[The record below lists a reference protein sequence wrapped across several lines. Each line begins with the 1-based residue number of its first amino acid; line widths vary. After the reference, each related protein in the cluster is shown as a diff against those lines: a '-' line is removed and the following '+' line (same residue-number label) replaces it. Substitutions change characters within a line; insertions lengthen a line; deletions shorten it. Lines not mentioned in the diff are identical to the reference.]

1 MLGLTAIL
9 GSSIGQYPQH
19 GQLVLLV
26 KRQNT
31 FIEKVCSGNWRL
43 AGIELGMCHLAVGIN
58 VGLLI
63 NPPNT
68 FECAHVE
75 GILRPQITRVFS
87 SQSHRALVSLPA
99 CAQWLVT
106 ATL

>member
-87 SQSHRALVSLPA
+87 LNLTVRLFLFLLALNGL
-99 CAQWLVT
+99 
-106 ATL
+106 

>member
-43 AGIELGMCHLAVGIN
+43 AGIELGMCHLRLEAIFEASQIVAQ
-58 VGLLI
+58 
-63 NPPNT
+63 PN
-68 FECAHVE
+68 
-75 GILRPQITRVFS
+75 
-87 SQSHRALVSLPA
+87 
-99 CAQWLVT
+99 
-106 ATL
+106 ATDS